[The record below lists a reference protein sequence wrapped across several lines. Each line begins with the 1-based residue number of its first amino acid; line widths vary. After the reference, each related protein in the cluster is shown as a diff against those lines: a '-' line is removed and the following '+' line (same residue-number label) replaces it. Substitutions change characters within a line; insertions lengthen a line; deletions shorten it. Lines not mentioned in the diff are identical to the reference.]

1 MTPYQFGRF
10 SLGAAFAIGLLSP
23 PSGALAHHSFA
34 VFFSSDKELVSLKGT
49 VKEYHFTNPHGI
61 IEIIV
66 TTPSGA
72 QEDWK
77 IETNS
82 PSILSRRGW
91 SKTSIASGEVVTVQG
106 WPARDGSKYMRLRA
120 AFRADGAPIGM
131 PPDGNPSRP

>member
-1 MTPYQFGRF
+1 MRNPIGR
-10 SLGAAFAIGLLSP
+10 LAREAALALCLYSP
-23 PSGALAHHSFA
+23 PTVALAHHSFA
-34 VFFSSDKELVSLKGT
+34 VFFSSEKELVTLKGT

-61 IEIIV
+61 IEVIV

-91 SKTSIASGEVVTVQG
+91 SKTSIASGEVISVQG

-131 PPDGNPSRP
+131 PPDGNLSRP